1 MLRKRLIGV
10 VTVRDGWAVQSIG
23 YSRYLPMGRPEVLVE
38 NLDRWGADEILLN
51 CIDCSRLGL
60 GPALE
65 LVERVGRLGLSTP
78 LVYSGGIRSVEEA
91 VAIVKAGADR
101 VVVDALLRDDPSV
114 AVRIGEP
121 LGAQAVIAALPLTAT
136 EEGLHWYDYR
146 AGTAAPLPPEM
157 IDLLG
162 SGAIS
167 EVLAIDWRN
176 EGRPSGFDTR
186 LVTDFPVPGVPLIA
200 FGGISEAEQL
210 RALLGEPQVAAAAV
224 GNFLSYGE
232 HAVQRL
238 KASLAGLPMRP
249 PTYMARSEA
258 AQ

>member
-1 MLRKRLIGV
+1 MLRKRLVGV

-51 CIDCSRLGL
+51 CIDRSRLRL
-60 GPALE
+60 GPDFE
-65 LVERVGRLGLSTP
+65 LIERVGRLGLSTP
-78 LVYSGGIRSVEEA
+78 VVYSGGIRTVEEA
-91 VAIVKAGADR
+91 VAIVNAGADR
-101 VVVDALLRDDPSV
+101 IAIDALLRDDPAV
-114 AVRIGEP
+114 AAQLGEP

-136 EEGLHWYDYR
+136 DGALLWYDYR
-146 AGTAAPLPPEM
+146 AGTSAPLPPKM

-176 EGRPSGFDTR
+176 EGRRDGFDIR
-186 LVTDFPVPGVPLIA
+186 LVTDFPVAGVPLIA
-200 FGGISEAEQL
+200 FGGISEAGQL
-210 RALLGEPQVAAAAV
+210 RVLLGQPQVAAAAI

-232 HAVQRL
+232 HAVQRF
-238 KASLAGLPMRP
+238 KATLAGLPIRP
-249 PTYMARSEA
+249 GTYEARAEVS
-258 AQ
+258 Q